1 MNWIYRN
8 DTDSVIIYRSETWL
22 PGVSREVSY
31 PVPPELGLTC
41 IQEGDSPDP
50 VLFHSDITVQPGAQE
65 VISIPAPKLSHAV
78 ALSIFCMTADSGCE
92 CRFNSTHNCIIPID
106 IRGFQQTTSWE
117 NCSRIFFN
125 NPTDNEVVIS
135 VTAIEAV

>member
-1 MNWIYRN
+1 MKWIYRN
-8 DTDSVIIYRSETWL
+8 DTNATIIYRSVTWL
-22 PGVSREVSY
+22 PGMTAETAY
-31 PVPPELGLTC
+31 PIPPALGLTC
-41 IQEGDSPDP
+41 IQEGNSPDP

-125 NPTDNEVVIS
+125 NPTDNEVIIS